1 VPSSCPNPGK
11 NEKCG
16 GRFTDAGRAALRE
29 TVKSALRLGHNYVG
43 TEHLLL
49 GIFVAD
55 GDAARALT
63 GLGLTA
69 ERAEQALA
77 AEFAAI

>member
-1 VPSSCPNPGK
+1 M
-11 NEKCG
+11 
-16 GRFTDAGRAALRE
+16 LRE
-29 TVKSALRLGHNYVG
+29 TVKAALRMSHNYVG

-49 GIFVAD
+49 AVLTVD

-69 ERAEQALA
+69 ERAGQALA
-77 AEFAAI
+77 AIQARRRAG